1 MRAPALLPPALLT
14 CCGWLLAPVNS
25 VHPECRFHL
34 EIQEEETKCAELLK
48 TQTGEYKA
56 CTGVWDNITCWR
68 PADVGETVTVPCPK
82 VFSNFYSKPGNISKN
97 CTRDG
102 WSEMFPDFIDA
113 CGYHD
118 AEDESKITFY
128 ILVKAIYTLGYS
140 ASLVS
145 LTTGSVILC
154 VFRKLHC
161 TRNYIHL
168 NLFLSFILRAISVLV
183 KDDVLYSSSGTL
195 HCPDQPSSWVGCK
208 LSLVFFQYCIVAN
221 FHWLLVE
228 GLHLRTLLVAIFSPG
243 RRLVA
248 YLLIGWG
255 IPTVCIGAWTAARI
269 ALEDTGCWDTNDHSV
284 PWWVI
289 RAPIL
294 TSIIVNFV
302 LFVSIIRILLQKL
315 TSPDVSG
322 NDQSQYKRLTK
333 STLLLIPLF
342 GVHYM
347 VFAVFPIG
355 ISSKYQILFELC
367 IGSFQ
372 GLVVAILYCFLNS
385 EVSVRSGLGDPWP
398 MGDALTCPHPPTGG
412 SGLLLGQPHAVPP
425 STIHT
430 EQRGWPSHRPAP
442 ASSPAGWL
450 RGTHRPGW
458 SLSCPLTP
466 DTRPHRPE
474 GRADERMGPFSPGS
488 PGSLPQLIRSHVQGP
503 LSLVTPAFV
512 QLCMCAHWVQALPEP
527 APLTTSSG
535 RPRTDSPPDPERP
548 PVLLLSYLSS
558 WSKLSSTLCAHRFS
572 RGEET
577 ARGPSAPT
585 QHGCFSRGELALPSS
600 HVHLTPLP
608 CGLALTPGA
617 E

>member
-1 MRAPALLPPALLT
+1 MKSSPDSIVLTAFLFLRWSVLT
-14 CCGWLLAPVNS
+14 C
-25 VHPECRFHL
+25 L
-34 EIQEEETKCAELLK
+34 EICWRENWLR
-48 TQTGEYKA
+48 GHPFPFP

-82 VFSNFYSKPGNISKN
+82 VFSNFYSKPDIWKSERHDTLDLPAANGHDLLLATHTWTLPWEHPWGAAGTGTVQRNISKN

-102 WSEMFPDFIDA
+102 WSETFPDFIDA

-168 NLFLSFILRAISVLV
+168 NLFLSFILRSISVLV

-228 GLHLRTLLVAIFSPG
+228 GLHLRTLLVAIYSPG
-243 RRLVA
+243 RCLVA

-322 NDQSQYKRLTK
+322 NDQSQYKETVQWWGGEGPRYSKCRCRRAWALRFTFKPLRLQQICVVTRVGSDSRRLTK

-355 ISSKYQILFELC
+355 ISSKYQILFELG

-385 EVSVRSGLGDPWP
+385 EVQSELKRKWRGMCPSQPCGQDSQLHSSSVSRNGSES
-398 MGDALTCPHPPTGG
+398 ALQHPRG
-412 SGLLLGQPHAVPP
+412 SRALSFL
-425 STIHT
+425 HT
-430 EQRGWPSHRPAP
+430 E
-442 ASSPAGWL
+442 
-450 RGTHRPGW
+450 
-458 SLSCPLTP
+458 
-466 DTRPHRPE
+466 
-474 GRADERMGPFSPGS
+474 
-488 PGSLPQLIRSHVQGP
+488 
-503 LSLVTPAFV
+503 
-512 QLCMCAHWVQALPEP
+512 
-527 APLTTSSG
+527 TS
-535 RPRTDSPPDPERP
+535 
-548 PVLLLSYLSS
+548 VI
-558 WSKLSSTLCAHRFS
+558 
-572 RGEET
+572 
-577 ARGPSAPT
+577 
-585 QHGCFSRGELALPSS
+585 
-600 HVHLTPLP
+600 
-608 CGLALTPGA
+608 
-617 E
+617 